1 MRLGIMVTTDA
12 CLEQVVGLARAAAE
26 RGHAVAIFATDAGVN
41 LLGDGRFVAL
51 SGIAGVS
58 MSYCGQSAEARGGAP
73 EGLPA
78 AIVQG
83 SQFENAVMTA
93 ESDKVIV
100 L

>member
-12 CLEQVVGLARAAAE
+12 LLEQVIGLTRAAVA

-41 LLGDGRFVAL
+41 LLGDGRFTAL
-51 SGIAGVS
+51 SGIAGAA
-58 MSYCGQSAEARGGAP
+58 MSYCGQSAETRGGP
-73 EGLPA
+73 PPGLPA